1 MQIVQ
6 LQLNLHVI
14 YIKVEAMKICSR
26 CKTGKST
33 TEFSKLYNGLQSW
46 CRDCSKNYRIHRKL
60 KNPTPKTHLYI
71 MSYSGGQP
79 NVYKVGQSCNIEHRV
94 HTLESS
100 HIFHM
105 TVHAIYPFQGFL
117 ESYVHDSLN
126 PYRIKGFTS
135 REWFAC
141 SLDLILQAI
150 SSAIASDAQIN
161 GRRSIPRSID
171 SYFGRPAAEPTGGE
185 GP

>member
-1 MQIVQ
+1 MQDR
-6 LQLNLHVI
+6 
-14 YIKVEAMKICSR
+14 KVDDRI
-26 CKTGKST
+26 
-33 TEFSKLYNGLQSW
+33 SKLYNGLQSW

-141 SLDLILQAI
+141 SLELILQAI

-161 GRRSIPRSID
+161 GHRNIPRSID
-171 SYFGRPAAEPTGGE
+171 SDDRSPAAEPTGGE

>member
-1 MQIVQ
+1 MYSYRTSF
-6 LQLNLHVI
+6 NLTRKYNVV

-26 CKTGKST
+26 RKTGKST
-33 TEFSKLYNGLQSW
+33 TEFSKLYDGLQSW

-60 KNPTPKTHLYI
+60 KNPTQKTHLYI

-126 PYRIKGFTS
+126 PYRIKGFKIT
-135 REWFAC
+135 RVVRMFPRPH
-141 SLDLILQAI
+141 L
-150 SSAIASDAQIN
+150 ASN
-161 GRRSIPRSID
+161 FHRNRK
-171 SYFGRPAAEPTGGE
+171 
-185 GP
+185 